1 MNDEKPWSLED
12 IRFVVKDEHGRA
24 LGKIGEYT
32 VVKFYKYSLAGPD
45 ANESDLDEKQL
56 NVRLY
61 NLFNE
66 QRKKKQT

>member
-32 VVKFYKYSLAGPD
+32 VSNFTSTHWPGRMLMNPTWTRS
-45 ANESDLDEKQL
+45 N
-56 NVRLY
+56 
-61 NLFNE
+61 
-66 QRKKKQT
+66 